1 MTQRERGPNREVKG
15 GGATGVVINKL
26 LVRVGAG
33 AGASHGWIT
42 E

>member
-26 LVRVGAG
+26 LVRVLVRVTGG
-33 AGASHGWIT
+33 LLNR
-42 E
+42 